1 MDQVPQTITS
11 TFLDFGADKISRHLM
26 EGISYESL
34 IYPHEP
40 KGQQRL

>member
-1 MDQVPQTITS
+1 MDQVPHTIKS
-11 TFLDFGADKISRHLM
+11 TILDFGADKISRRLM

-40 KGQQRL
+40 ESQQRH